1 MKLSEILSG
10 DRIQVPLE
18 AETLEEAI
26 GLLCHGLETS
36 GTLAKGAGTRLAG
49 EFFSGARGEVIR
61 VNEWVVL
68 LVARSADVE
77 LLTGALGS
85 APEPFDLGGEGEG
98 GTASVILLILTPR
111 RVSPLRL
118 QAIPTL
124 SRFLREKENAAR
136 LRECVSASQVTSF
149 SEFMELEVQDQF
161 LVADGLN
168 PLKYRVYGDTPLQEV
183 VGLMVRQ
190 GIRIVPVVGEKLE
203 LLGLI
208 TSADAIR
215 KLLPERITGTTDLK
229 EADALMAR
237 EVMTRSIMCIS
248 EDQSL
253 VEAANL
259 MVNKGVNQLPV
270 VRAGELVG
278 FLSVDTALQL
288 LFGPGGEGDAGGG
301 QDGTGSSG
309 D

>member
-36 GTLAKGAGTRLAG
+36 GTLAKGAGIRLAG

-61 VNEWVVL
+61 VNEWVVML
-68 LVARSADVE
+68 AARSADVKE
-77 LLTGALGS
+77 LTGALGS
-85 APEPFDLGGEGEG
+85 GPEPFDLGGEGEG
-98 GTASVILLILTPR
+98 GTASVILLILTPG

-136 LRECVSASQVTSF
+136 LRECVSPSQVTSF
-149 SEFMELEVQDQF
+149 SEFMDLEVQDQF
-161 LVADGLN
+161 LVADGLD

-215 KLLPERITGTTDLK
+215 NLLPERITGGKELK

-270 VRAGELVG
+270 VRAGELAG
-278 FLSVDTALQL
+278 FLSVDTALRL
-288 LFGPGGEGDAGGG
+288 LFGPGGDGDASGG
-301 QDGTGSSG
+301 QDGT
-309 D
+309 